1 MPLKKLKLSKLN
13 PSKMKIELN
22 EDDLEMQP
30 AAKRTKIEIKPKV
43 LKIKKQVMAD
53 ETNVE
58 LKINKTRRLRSSNKI
73 IEARPKSA
81 RIKAFSNK
89 INEKTVTST
98 KSQEID
104 NFANNS
110 DQSEQELIKIEQK
123 SNNVIQEAI
132 HINQENISNN
142 QLQLNLNHS
151 TSTPEIID
159 IKSTIPQTV
168 PETIRVKEE
177 PKNNEIINISS
188 GGIEI
193 KPLKI
198 PKVEVFDTSFEII
211 ELKLPKKEE
220 KVKKYPKSSKKQD
233 PERTFGMLP
242 IRDIDE
248 LFIDLPGGFNQ
259 LNEELDYHPTIV
271 IPDEP
276 VDHQQIIII
285 DDEVSDNE
293 DCAIMTFKC
302 DVCQKSLKSAQA
314 LKSHKGNHKFKCR
327 HCKMW
332 FRKESQLIRHVRDYH
347 QSPNSFQC
355 DICHKKFNR
364 QYCVEMHKRRVHEAN
379 RQLANKCPICGYECD
394 SAKRFRKHQKT
405 HQVEDVKIKIEKK
418 PKIEI
423 KLETKKKPKVKQE
436 FVPKIK
442 KLKVEVKVEKKVF
455 EFKAVKKIE

>member
-1 MPLKKLKLSKLN
+1 MPLKKLKLSKLK

-30 AAKRTKIEIKPKV
+30 AAKRAKIEIKPKV
-43 LKIKKQVMAD
+43 LKFKKQVMAD

-81 RIKAFSNK
+81 RIKAFSKYNK
-89 INEKTVTST
+89 INKET
-98 KSQEID
+98 QEID
-104 NFANNS
+104 NFVNNS
-110 DQSEQELIKIEQK
+110 DLEQELIKIEQK
-123 SNNVIQEAI
+123 SNNVIQEVI
-132 HINQENISNN
+132 HINQENISNY

-159 IKSTIPQTV
+159 IKPTIPQTV

-188 GGIEI
+188 GRIEI

-198 PKVEVFDTSFEII
+198 PKDENLDISCEII
-211 ELKLPKKEE
+211 ELKPTKLPKKEE

-233 PERTFGMLP
+233 AERTFGMLP

-248 LFIDLPGGFNQ
+248 LFNDLPGGFNQ

-293 DCAIMTFKC
+293 DCVIMTFKC

-423 KLETKKKPKVKQE
+423 KLETKKPKIKQE
-436 FVPKIK
+436 FAPKIK